1 MTFSESGQ
9 EAGGCGATWAG
20 WVTLQEGDFR
30 EQLLSPWDGLMMSKP
45 GDTIK
50 TWPGFSMG
58 GERAAVASSSH
69 LLLMRYKIVSVSQ
82 L

>member
-20 WVTLQEGDFR
+20 WVTLQEGDLR
-30 EQLLSPWDGLMMSKP
+30 EQLLFPWDGLMMSKP

-50 TWPGFSMG
+50 TWPGLSMG
-58 GERAAVASSSH
+58 GGRSAAASSSH
-69 LLLMRYKIVSVSQ
+69 LLLMRYKIVTVSQ

>member
-1 MTFSESGQ
+1 MNFSESGQ
-9 EAGGCGATWAG
+9 EAGGCGAPWAG

-30 EQLLSPWDGLMMSKP
+30 EQLLSSWDGLMMSKL

-50 TWPGFSMG
+50 TWPGLSMG
-58 GERAAVASSSH
+58 GGRYTTASSSH